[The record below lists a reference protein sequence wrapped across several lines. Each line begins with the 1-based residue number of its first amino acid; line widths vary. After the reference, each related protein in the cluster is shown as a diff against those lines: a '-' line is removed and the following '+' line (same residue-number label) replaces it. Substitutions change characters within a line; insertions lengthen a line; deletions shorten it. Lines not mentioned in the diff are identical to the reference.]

1 MSTAIAIAY
10 FITPH
15 GFGHAGRSSAVM
27 EAVCDRAPRVRFELF
42 TTCPKPFFEQSL
54 RSPFGYH
61 RVEVDIGI
69 VQSTPLREDL
79 PATCRALD
87 RWLPFS
93 AAAVRDI
100 ARRLE
105 QMHCK
110 LVVCDISPFGIAAAA
125 AAGIPSL
132 LVENFTWDWI
142 YQGYAAGAAG
152 LLPHCR
158 YLSEI
163 FGKADFRIQTQ
174 PFCRPAAN
182 HLTVGPISRKAR
194 RSRRRTRKALAIS
207 DTAAMVL
214 ISMGG
219 VRDQFP
225 FLDQLPHTPDIFFV
239 IPGAD
244 GMVSRHSNIILL
256 PTHSAFYHP
265 DLSLAAD
272 LVIGKVGYSTLA
284 EVYRAGT
291 PFGFVPRPDSP
302 ESDPLV
308 AFITAHMNA
317 RQILAESYTSG
328 RWIDQLPQLLA
339 LPRAAPSG
347 KNGAE
352 AVADFILDRA
362 GWRRRSGSQAGS

>member
-27 EAVCDRAPRVRFELF
+27 EAVSDRAPQVRFELF
-42 TTCPKPFFEQSL
+42 TTCPKRFFEQSL
-54 RSPFGYH
+54 RSTFGYH
-61 RVEVDIGI
+61 HVEVDIGI

-93 AAAVRDI
+93 EAMVQDT
-100 ARRLE
+100 ARQLQ
-105 QMHCK
+105 QMSCK
-110 LVVCDISPFGIAAAA
+110 LAVCDISPFGIVAAA
-125 AAGIPSL
+125 AAGIPSV

-142 YQGYAAGAAG
+142 YQGYAATAAC

-158 YLSEI
+158 GLAEI
-163 FGKADFRIQTQ
+163 FGNVDFRIQTR
-174 PFCRPAAN
+174 PFCRPATH

-194 RSRRRTRKALAIS
+194 RSRRQTREALDIS
-207 DTAAMVL
+207 DTDAMVL

-219 VRDQFP
+219 VRDQFL
-225 FLDQLPHTPDIFFV
+225 FLDQLPRTSDIFFV
-239 IPGAD
+239 IPSAD
-244 GMVSRHSNIILL
+244 GMVSRQRNVILL

-265 DLSLAAD
+265 DLSHAAD

-284 EVYRAGT
+284 EVYRTGT

-317 RQILAESYTSG
+317 RPISAESYTSG

-339 LPRAAPSG
+339 LPRGTPSM

-352 AVADFILDRA
+352 AVADFILDRV
-362 GWRRRSGSQAGS
+362 GYHCRSGFKTGS